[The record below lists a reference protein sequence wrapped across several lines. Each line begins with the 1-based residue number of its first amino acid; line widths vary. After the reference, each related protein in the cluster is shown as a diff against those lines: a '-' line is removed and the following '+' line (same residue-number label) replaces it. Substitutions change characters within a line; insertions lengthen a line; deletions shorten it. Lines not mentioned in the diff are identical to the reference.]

1 MMDTNVFE
9 SYRKSGK
16 IANEIRE
23 WSKDLI
29 KPDAKILDIAEKIE
43 AKIKE
48 NNGGLAFPVNVC
60 INDVTAHYTP
70 KYNDET
76 LIKESDLVS
85 IDIGVHIDGYIA
97 DTAYT
102 IDLSG
107 KNSKMIEVNEIA
119 LQKAIDLIKD
129 GTSVKEIGKTVQETI
144 TKAGF
149 KP

>member
-76 LIKESDLVS
+76 LIKESDS
-85 IDIGVHIDGYIA
+85 FF
-97 DTAYT
+97 
-102 IDLSG
+102 LS
-107 KNSKMIEVNEIA
+107 VN
-119 LQKAIDLIKD
+119 
-129 GTSVKEIGKTVQETI
+129 V
-144 TKAGF
+144 
-149 KP
+149 